1 MSGAKRN
8 FAANFL
14 YILMLAV
21 FAATLTGSS
30 AEEKAASPPVSVI
43 ESGRTL
49 AVQDGFTVRYAFF
62 GGEKQNMELRSPCV
76 IRPGRCSF
84 SDRYVFMPDISFG
97 IMRRGGEL
105 LPVGCAVFDRFGRTI
120 REFSAPQSALMGQN
134 GYMRGLCAFFIN
146 NETILIKTTAE
157 SFTLNVKTGVVK
169 KKSCGDFP
177 KEAFPNSKGA
187 AAEL

>member
-14 YILMLAV
+14 QILMLAV

-30 AEEKAASPPVSVI
+30 AEEEAASPPVSVI

-120 REFSAPQSALMGQN
+120 REFSARKVRLW
-134 GYMRGLCAFFIN
+134 
-146 NETILIKTTAE
+146 
-157 SFTLNVKTGVVK
+157 VKTAI
-169 KKSCGDFP
+169 CGGFAP
-177 KEAFPNSKGA
+177 FLSITKRF
-187 AAEL
+187 